1 MSTEERLARIEQQLQ
16 QLHAEL
22 LQRPTADQVEAI
34 RVASIQ
40 TVSAIATTFTDAAR
54 AMPRVGE
61 GAGLQGRRRHAETVA
76 PEVWSGDKTG
86 KTFREFASSLKNW
99 MTALHPD
106 GVDMM
111 EHAEKAQGPIL
122 NEDNHDDW
130 EVLNSELYI
139 RLIAS
144 TTGEARTYV
153 QNIPRPE
160 GFHAWNEL
168 VRWFDPRG
176 GEDQPGALEKVVSPA
191 IRRAR
196 STDEAARALQ
206 EFEGIIRHYQDS
218 YGLMDDATKIVGLKK
233 ILPEPL
239 LQKIRGEHY
248 ARYQDLRR
256 VVVNYLNDRASEVTH
271 KERRSPDPGQ
281 PVPMDIGF
289 TREEEW
295 GDDSLSY
302 MGKGGWFTKGKG
314 GKLMKGDKGAGKGA
328 KGKAGKAWGKGKG
341 KGENRGGKGGAQKGP
356 CWTCGG
362 RGHLA
367 SECPTAV
374 MTYGLEDEYG
384 DSHECPGGDHP
395 PIPDVG
401 ADELIAA
408 IGLGS
413 LDRIGFLGED
423 GHLNENEQCDECLF
437 SLESTGPGWVKIEAH
452 VDSGAAD
459 NVLAKQLFP
468 AVKLR
473 PSEGSKSHR
482 QFVTASGARLPNMG
496 EKVVGF
502 QTKQGENRRIVFQV
516 TDVTRPLISVKKIM
530 KAGNFVYLDNNPR
543 IVHKATGK
551 ITPLVEKNGMHML
564 EMYVDMSHGPV
575 FTGQGTA

>member
-1 MSTEERLARIEQQLQ
+1 M
-16 QLHAEL
+16 
-22 LQRPTADQVEAI
+22 
-34 RVASIQ
+34 
-40 TVSAIATTFTDAAR
+40 
-54 AMPRVGE
+54 
-61 GAGLQGRRRHAETVA
+61 A

-153 QNIPRPE
+153 QNIPRPG

-168 VRWFDPRG
+168 VRWLDQRG

-271 KERRSPDPGQ
+271 RERRSP
-281 PVPMDIGF
+281 
-289 TREEEW
+289 
-295 GDDSLSY
+295 
-302 MGKGGWFTKGKG
+302 
-314 GKLMKGDKGAGKGA
+314 
-328 KGKAGKAWGKGKG
+328 
-341 KGENRGGKGGAQKGP
+341 GP
-356 CWTCGG
+356 
-362 RGHLA
+362 
-367 SECPTAV
+367 
-374 MTYGLEDEYG
+374 
-384 DSHECPGGDHP
+384 
-395 PIPDVG
+395 
-401 ADELIAA
+401 
-408 IGLGS
+408 
-413 LDRIGFLGED
+413 
-423 GHLNENEQCDECLF
+423 
-437 SLESTGPGWVKIEAH
+437 
-452 VDSGAAD
+452 
-459 NVLAKQLFP
+459 
-468 AVKLR
+468 
-473 PSEGSKSHR
+473 
-482 QFVTASGARLPNMG
+482 
-496 EKVVGF
+496 
-502 QTKQGENRRIVFQV
+502 
-516 TDVTRPLISVKKIM
+516 
-530 KAGNFVYLDNNPR
+530 
-543 IVHKATGK
+543 
-551 ITPLVEKNGMHML
+551 
-564 EMYVDMSHGPV
+564 
-575 FTGQGTA
+575 